1 MNVRDGTT
9 SLRSVGLTTE
19 KRPVVAVVSTSAQK
33 PNAIIRHVS
42 ATCTLEQR
50 QTMISAAAYFMAEHR
65 GFESGHELQD
75 WLFAESQIDAA
86 IACGELPHVYKL

>member
-9 SLRSVGLTTE
+9 SLRSAGLTAE
-19 KRPVVAVVSTSAQK
+19 KRPVVAVVATPARK
-33 PNAIIRHVS
+33 PNASIKHVS

-50 QTMISAAAYFMAEHR
+50 QTMISEAAYFMAEHR
-65 GFESGHELQD
+65 GFESGLELQD
-75 WLFAESQIDAA
+75 WLFAENRIDAA